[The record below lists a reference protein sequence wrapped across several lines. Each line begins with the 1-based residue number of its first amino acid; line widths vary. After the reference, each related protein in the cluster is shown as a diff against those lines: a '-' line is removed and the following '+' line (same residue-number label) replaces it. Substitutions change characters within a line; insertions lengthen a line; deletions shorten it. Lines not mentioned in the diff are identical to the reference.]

1 VSAPQQLPSPKMNV
15 GIDLGTTNSAL
26 AYIDPKEAADADF
39 PPIHALPIEQQV
51 DANRTAA
58 LRTLPSFLYLS
69 EPPVVG
75 AYARD
80 QGALVPTRTVHSAK
94 SWLSNS
100 EADRTAKILPWDSQ
114 EEGRV
119 LSPVEASTRY
129 LGHMRDAWERA
140 KQKSIAAEQVVLTV
154 PASFDEE
161 ARELTVQAARDA
173 GIENLTLLEEPAAA
187 FYAWIASHL
196 ARSNKE
202 LFDGQLV
209 LVCDEGGGTSDFT
222 LVRVDREGD
231 RVQFTRTTV
240 GRHLLLGGDNLDLTL
255 SWLAESKLGKTLSLR
270 QRSALRRQC
279 SAAKEQM
286 LAPHGPASVDVTV
299 IGAGSAL
306 IGGTLRTSITRDEV
320 LELALGGFLP
330 QCQLTDKAQQ
340 EKQSVFREL
349 GLPYV
354 SDPAITRHLA
364 EFLQNSP
371 AREHGID
378 AILFNGGFFI
388 PQVFR
393 ERVRDVVAHWFGREP
408 RVFENQDLD
417 LAVAIG
423 AAYYSYV
430 RSSGSGVLV
439 RGGLPRAYFLGL
451 QEGSTSALSA
461 VCLVPRGT
469 EEGQEI
475 RLQQPELQLIANTP
489 VAFRLYSSLS
499 RTEDAAGDVV
509 SLEPS
514 ADMLDPASDPRLHA
528 PLRAVI
534 RFGKGG
540 ERHVPV
546 TLGARLSEIGTLET
560 WAESKISEH
569 RWRLQF
575 QLRKSA
581 DTADTAAAA
590 GTGIRSSTVISAEA
604 LAHAESLIEQV
615 FGKAGSSLPPEQLP
629 ARLEQA
635 LALGRTSW
643 PLATIRTLADK
654 LLALS
659 DGRRKNAPHEARWLN
674 LTGFCLRPGFGFPGD
689 DFRIDQARRVYASGL
704 AFGNQ
709 VQNEI
714 DWWIFCGRIAGG
726 LNRNQQADIFQRLS
740 PSLLPKQKRKQRM
753 NQALYRE
760 MWRTAASLELLPQQT
775 KIQLGDALLEML
787 KRGEMPDAA
796 LWCLSRLGAR
806 KLFSGP
812 INLVVSPSIASRW
825 IDSILRREH
834 TPALL
839 ECVVQIAQ
847 ITGDVARDLPPA
859 TLDTVRRACEPNPR
873 AADLLRQLSGVAE
886 DLASSSRI
894 FGEELPAGLM
904 LVTPQ
909 PV

>member
-1 VSAPQQLPSPKMNV
+1 MNI

-26 AYIDPKEAADADF
+26 AYIDPQEAADADF
-39 PPIHALPIEQQV
+39 PPIHVLPIEQQV
-51 DANRTAA
+51 EGNRIAT
-58 LRTLPSFLYLS
+58 LKTLPSFLYLS
-69 EPPVVG
+69 DPPIVG
-75 AYARD
+75 TYARE
-80 QGALVPTRTVHSAK
+80 QGALVPTKTVHSAK

-119 LSPVEASTRY
+119 LSPVDASARY
-129 LGHMRDAWERA
+129 LAFLKGAWQ
-140 KQKSIAAEQVVLTV
+140 KQKGTPISEHQVVLTV

-161 ARELTVQAARDA
+161 ARELTVRAANEA

-187 FYAWIASHL
+187 FYAWIAGHL

-202 LFDGQLV
+202 LFDGQVV
-209 LVCDEGGGTSDFT
+209 LVCDVGGGTSDFT

-240 GRHLLLGGDNLDLTL
+240 GRHLLLGGDNLDLAI

-279 SAAKEQM
+279 SSAKE
-286 LAPHGPASVDVTV
+286 LLLSEDGPDSTEVT
-299 IGAGSAL
+299 ITGAGSSL
-306 IGGTLRTSITRDEV
+306 IGGTMKATITQEEI

-330 QCQLTDKAQQ
+330 PCQLTDQPRQ

-354 SDPAITRHLA
+354 SDPGITRHLA
-364 EFLQNSP
+364 EFLNTSP
-371 AREHGID
+371 TAKNGVD
-378 AILFNGGFFI
+378 AILFNGGFFV

-393 ERVRDVVAHWFGREP
+393 DRVRDVVEHWFGRKP
-408 RVFENQDLD
+408 LVFQNQDLA

-423 AAYYSYV
+423 AAYYSYA
-430 RSSGSGVLV
+430 RSTGSGIIV
-439 RGGLPRAYFLGL
+439 RGGLPRAYYLGL
-451 QEGSTSALSA
+451 QDSSATEEIPA

-469 EEGQEI
+469 EEGQDIKLE
-475 RLQQPELQLIANTP
+475 QPELQLLANTP

-499 RTEDAAGDVV
+499 RTDDPAGAVV
-509 SLEPS
+509 SLTPS
-514 ADMLDPASDPRLHA
+514 EDMLDPASDPRLHA

-540 ERHVPV
+540 ERRVPV
-546 TLGARLSEIGTLET
+546 TLGARLSEVGTLEA

-575 QLRKSA
+575 QLRKTS
-581 DTADTAAAA
+581 DTAELSTAAAA
-590 GTGIRSSTVISAEA
+590 VRSSAVISAEA
-604 LAHAESLIEQV
+604 QAAAEALIEQV
-615 FGKAGSSLPPEQLP
+615 FRKERDGIPPEQLP
-629 ARLEQA
+629 SRLEQS
-635 LALGRTSW
+635 LGLGRMSW
-643 PLATIRTLADK
+643 PLPTIRAFADK

-689 DFRIDQARRVYASGL
+689 DYRIEQARRIYAGGL
-704 AFGNQ
+704 TFSNQ
-709 VQNEI
+709 VQCEI

-726 LNRNQQADIFQRLS
+726 LNRNQQGDIFQRLS
-740 PSLLPKQKRKQRM
+740 PVLLPKQKRKQRI
-753 NQALYRE
+753 NPSLYRE

-775 KIQLGDALLEML
+775 KVQLGDTLLSMA
-787 KRGEMPDAA
+787 KQGEMVESVV
-796 LWCLSRLGAR
+796 WCLSRLGAR

-812 INLVVSPSIASRW
+812 INLVVSPSVASRW
-825 IDSILRREH
+825 VEALLRLPN

-839 ECVVQIAQ
+839 EAVVHIAQ
-847 ITGDVARDLPPA
+847 QTGDTARDMPPA
-859 TLDTVRRACEPNPR
+859 TLELVRRACEGSPNS
-873 AADLLRQLSGVAE
+873 ASLLRELSGESV
-886 DLASSSRI
+886 DLAASSRV
-894 FGEELPAGLM
+894 FGEELPAGLV
-904 LVTPQ
+904 LAGAND
-909 PV
+909 

>member
-1 VSAPQQLPSPKMNV
+1 MNI

-26 AYIDPKEAADADF
+26 AYIDPQEAADADF
-39 PPIHALPIEQQV
+39 PPIHALPIEQQI

-69 EPPVVG
+69 DPPVVG

-80 QGALVPTRTVHSAK
+80 QGALVPTKTVHSAK

-119 LSPVEASTRY
+119 LSPVEASSRY
-129 LGHMRDAWERA
+129 LAQLRDAWEHE
-140 KQKSIAAEQVVLTV
+140 KHSPLAAQQVVLTV

-161 ARELTVQAARDA
+161 ARELTVQAAHDA
-173 GIENLTLLEEPAAA
+173 GLESITLLEEPAAA

-202 LFDGQLV
+202 LFDGQIV
-209 LVCDEGGGTSDFT
+209 LVCDVGGGTSDFT

-286 LAPHGPASVDVTV
+286 LAPRGPASVDVTV
-299 IGAGSAL
+299 IGAGAAL
-306 IGGTLRTSITRDEV
+306 IGGTLKTSITRDEV

-330 QCQLTDKAQQ
+330 PCELADKPQQ

-364 EFLQNSP
+364 EFLSNSP

-393 ERVRDVVAHWFGREP
+393 ERVRDVVEHWFGRP
-408 RVFENQDLD
+408 PLLFENHDLD

-430 RSSGSGVLV
+430 RASGSGVLV

-451 QEGSTSALSA
+451 QDSGTSSIST

-475 RLQQPELQLIANTP
+475 RLAQPELQLIANTP

-509 SLEPS
+509 SFTPTQ
-514 ADMLDPASDPRLHA
+514 DMLDPASDPRLHA

-540 ERHVPV
+540 ERLVPV
-546 TLGARLSEIGTLET
+546 TLGARLSEVGTLET
-560 WAESKISEH
+560 WAESKVSEH

-575 QLRKSA
+575 QLRKLGETPATTS
-581 DTADTAAAA
+581 AAA
-590 GTGIRSSTVISAEA
+590 TGVRTSAVISADA
-604 LAHAESLIEQV
+604 LANAEALIEQV
-615 FGKAGSSLPPEQLP
+615 FGNSGSALSPEQLP

-635 LALGRTSW
+635 LALGRASW
-643 PLATIRTLADK
+643 PLPTIRALVDK
-654 LLALS
+654 LLARS
-659 DGRRKNAPHEARWLN
+659 EGRRKNAAHEARWLN

-689 DFRIDQARRVYASGL
+689 DFRIEQARRVYASGL
-704 AFGNQ
+704 SFGNQ
-709 VQNEI
+709 MQCEI

-740 PSLLPKQKRKQRM
+740 PTLLPKQKRKQRI

-775 KIQLGDALLEML
+775 KLQLGETLLEIV
-787 KRGEMPDAA
+787 KRGEMTDAG
-796 LWCLSRLGAR
+796 LWCLSRIGAR

-812 INLVVSPSIASRW
+812 INLVVSPSVAGRW
-825 IDSILRREH
+825 IDTLLRLPH

-839 ECVVQIAQ
+839 DSVVHIGQ
-847 ITGDVARDLPPA
+847 ITGDVARDVSPA
-859 TLDTVRRACEPNPR
+859 TLEAIRRACESTPH
-873 AADLLRQLSGVAE
+873 AADLLRQLSGEAD
-886 DLASSSRI
+886 DLASSSRV
-894 FGEELPAGLM
+894 FGEDLPVGLI
-904 LVTPQ
+904 LAKDALAEPQ
-909 PV
+909 PS

>member
-1 VSAPQQLPSPKMNV
+1 MNV

-26 AYIDPKEAADADF
+26 AYIDPQEAADADF
-39 PPIHALPIEQQV
+39 PPIHFLPIEQQL
-51 DANRTAA
+51 DANRTGA

-69 EPPVVG
+69 EPPIVG

-80 QGALVPTRTVHSAK
+80 QGALVPTKTVHSAK

-114 EEGRV
+114 EEGRI
-119 LSPVEASTRY
+119 LSPVEASARY
-129 LGHMRDAWERA
+129 LAHLRDCWSRSKPSSLDGH
-140 KQKSIAAEQVVLTV
+140 QVVLTV

-173 GIENLTLLEEPAAA
+173 GIENLSLLEEPAAA
-187 FYAWIASHL
+187 FYAWIATHL

-202 LFDGQLV
+202 LVDGEIL
-209 LVCDEGGGTSDFT
+209 LVCDVGGGTSDFT

-240 GRHLLLGGDNLDLTL
+240 GRHLLLGGDNLDLTI

-279 SAAKEQM
+279 SNAKELL
-286 LAPHGPASVDVTV
+286 LAPNGPPAVDVTV
-299 IGAGSAL
+299 VGAGSSL
-306 IGGTLRTSITRDEV
+306 IGGTLKTVITRDEV

-330 QCQLTDKAQQ
+330 PCELTNQPQQ

-354 SDPAITRHLA
+354 SDPGITRHLA
-364 EFLQNSP
+364 EFLHNSS
-371 AREHGID
+371 AAEHGVD

-393 ERVRDVVAHWFGREP
+393 ERVRDVVEHWFGRKP
-408 RVFENQDLD
+408 LLFENQDLD
-417 LAVAIG
+417 LAVAMG

-430 RSSGSGVLV
+430 RASGSGVLV

-451 QEGSTSALSA
+451 QDSGSSAIRT
-461 VCLVPRGT
+461 VCLMPRGT
-469 EEGQEI
+469 EEAEEI
-475 RLQQPELQLIANTP
+475 KLEQPELQLLANTP

-499 RTEDAAGDVV
+499 RTDDAAGDIV
-509 SLEPS
+509 SFDPPDNL
-514 ADMLDPASDPRLHA
+514 LDPASDPRLHA

-540 ERHVPV
+540 ERLIPV
-546 TLGARLSEIGTLET
+546 ALGARLSEVGTLEA

-581 DTADTAAAA
+581 DAIDSGPAVTAV
-590 GTGIRSSTVISAEA
+590 RSGAVVSADAQANAEA
-604 LAHAESLIEQV
+604 LIEQV
-615 FGKAGSSLPPEQLP
+615 FTPSGSGLPPEQLP

-635 LALGRTSW
+635 LALGRLSW
-643 PLATIRTLADK
+643 PLPTIRAFADK
-654 LLALS
+654 LLSLA
-659 DGRRKNAPHEARWLN
+659 DGRRKNAAHEVRWLN

-689 DFRIDQARRVYASGL
+689 DFRIEQARRVYAGGL
-704 AFGNQ
+704 TFANQ
-709 VQNEI
+709 IQCEI

-740 PSLLPKQKRKQRM
+740 PILLPKQKRKQRM
-753 NQALYRE
+753 NQSLYRE

-775 KIQLGDALLEML
+775 KIQLGETLLEIL
-787 KRGEMPDAA
+787 KRGEMINAGV
-796 LWCLSRLGAR
+796 WCVSRLGAR

-812 INLVVSPSIASRW
+812 INLVLSSSLVSRW
-825 IDSILRREH
+825 IDALLRLPH
-834 TPALL
+834 TPVLL
-839 ECVVQIAQ
+839 EAVVHIAQ
-847 ITGDVARDLPPA
+847 LTGDVARDLPPA
-859 TLDTVRRACEPNPR
+859 TLEQVRRACEASSR
-873 AADLLRQLSGVAE
+873 AADLLHELAGQDQ
-886 DLASSSRI
+886 DLAASSRI
-894 FGEELPAGLM
+894 FGEELPAGLV
-904 LVTPQ
+904 LAEPRSE
-909 PV
+909 

>member
-1 VSAPQQLPSPKMNV
+1 MNV

-26 AYIDPKEAADADF
+26 AYVNPQEAAEADF
-39 PPIHALPIEQQV
+39 PPIHVLPIEQQI
-51 DANRTAA
+51 DANRAGP

-69 EPPVVG
+69 DPPVVG
-75 AYARD
+75 AFARD
-80 QGALVPTRTVHSAK
+80 QGALVPTKTIHSAK

-114 EEGRV
+114 EEGRI

-129 LGHMRDAWERA
+129 LAHLRDSWERSKGA
-140 KQKSIAAEQVVLTV
+140 PLASQQVVLTV

-173 GIENLTLLEEPAAA
+173 GIENLTLIEEPAAA
-187 FYAWIASHL
+187 FYAWISGHL

-202 LFDGQLV
+202 LVDGQIV
-209 LVCDEGGGTSDFT
+209 LVCDVGGGTSDFT
-222 LVRVDREGD
+222 LIRVDREGD

-255 SWLAESKLGKTLSLR
+255 SWLVESKLGKTLSLR

-279 SAAKEQM
+279 SAAKEV
-286 LAPHGPASVDVTV
+286 LLSDDGPSSVAVTV
-299 IGAGSAL
+299 LGSGSAL
-306 IGGTLRTSITRDEV
+306 IGGTLKTNITRDEV

-330 QCQLTDKAQQ
+330 SCQLTDQPQQ

-364 EFLQNSP
+364 EFLHNSP
-371 AREHGID
+371 AAKRGVD

-393 ERVRDVVAHWFGREP
+393 QRVSDVVEHWFGRKP
-408 RVFENQDLD
+408 LVFENQDLD
-417 LAVAIG
+417 LAVAMG

-430 RSSGSGVLV
+430 RSTGSGVLV

-451 QEGSTSALSA
+451 QDSGSSAVRA
-461 VCLVPRGT
+461 VCLMPRGS

-475 RLQQPELQLIANTP
+475 KLEQPELQLLANTP

-499 RTEDAAGDVV
+499 RVEDRAGEVI
-509 SLEPS
+509 SFTPS

-540 ERHVPV
+540 ERRIPV
-546 TLGARLSEIGTLET
+546 TLGARLSEVGTLET

-575 QLRKSA
+575 QLRK
-581 DTADTAAAA
+581 TADSVEPTPAA
-590 GTGIRSSTVISAEA
+590 TVVRSGAVVSAEA
-604 LAHAESLIEQV
+604 QSTAESLIEQV
-615 FGKAGSSLPPEQLP
+615 FNSVGSSPPPEQLP

-635 LALGRTSW
+635 LGLGRLSW
-643 PLATIRTLADK
+643 PLATIRNLADK
-654 LLALS
+654 LLALAS
-659 DGRRKNAPHEARWLN
+659 GRTKNAAHEARWLN

-689 DFRIDQARRVYASGL
+689 DFRIEQARRIYAGGL
-704 AFGNQ
+704 TFANQ
-709 VQNEI
+709 VQCEI

-740 PSLLPKQKRKQRM
+740 PILLPRQKRTQRI
-753 NQALYRE
+753 NQSLYRE

-775 KIQLGDALLEML
+775 KTQLGDNLLAMV
-787 KRGEMPDAA
+787 KRGEMVEAA
-796 LWCLSRLGAR
+796 VWPLSRLGAR

-812 INLVVSPSIASRW
+812 INLVLSPSVVSRW
-825 IDSILRREH
+825 VE
-834 TPALL
+834 ALL
-839 ECVVQIAQ
+839 ELPNTPAVLDAVVQMGRQ
-847 ITGDVARDLPPA
+847 TGDIARDLPPA
-859 TLDTVRRACEPNPR
+859 TLGMIRRTCERSPR
-873 AADLLRQLSGVAE
+873 AADLLHQLAGVSD
-886 DLASSSRI
+886 DLASSSRV
-894 FGEELPAGLM
+894 FGEELPAGLV
-904 LVTPQ
+904 LANSAAE
-909 PV
+909 